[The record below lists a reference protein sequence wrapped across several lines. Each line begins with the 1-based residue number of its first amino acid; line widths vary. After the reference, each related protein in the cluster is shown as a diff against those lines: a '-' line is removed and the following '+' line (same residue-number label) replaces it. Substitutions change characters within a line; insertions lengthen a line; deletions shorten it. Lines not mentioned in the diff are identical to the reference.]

1 MNNFSFD
8 KRVAARH
15 DTLTNQVGAEVVLL
29 NLSNETYYG
38 LDEVGTSM
46 WRALT
51 TNATIQQAYESL
63 LDEYDVDSE
72 TLRRDLLELVKNLI
86 DQELI
91 EISD

>member
-8 KRVAARH
+8 KRVAATH
-15 DTLTNQVGAEVVLL
+15 DILTNQVGAEVVLL
-29 NLSNETYYG
+29 NLRNETYYG

-72 TLRRDLLELVKNLI
+72 TLRHDLLELVKNLI